1 VSIVDLASVKL
12 HLNMPASDTSQDA
25 ELQGF
30 IDAAGDLARNVIG
43 PVFPES
49 HTQAFDGGT
58 TSIVVDWLPV
68 ASVTS
73 VTEYYGLSSYLLTEQ
88 PLGGQSN
95 AFGFTVDY
103 ATGRLTRRALG
114 GDATIFAFGAKN
126 IVVQYVS
133 GRTGAVS
140 PSVRL
145 GALELIRHLWQLTQQ
160 GGRPQ
165 FGGAGL
171 DGEVA
176 GVPTGFALP
185 ARVLE
190 LWQPFRRPPGIA

>member
-1 VSIVDLASVKL
+1 MSIVDLSAVKL
-12 HLNMPASDTSQDA
+12 HLNMPVSDTSQDA

-58 TSIVVDWLPV
+58 TTITVDWLPL
-68 ASVTS
+68 ASIVS
-73 VTEYYGLSSYLLTEQ
+73 VTEYYGLSSYALAEQ

-95 AFGFTVDY
+95 AFGYTVDY
-103 ATGRLTRRALG
+103 NTGQLTRRALG
-114 GDATIFAFGAKN
+114 GDATKFASGSKN
-126 IVVQYVS
+126 IVIQYTA
-133 GRTGAVS
+133 GRLGMVS

-171 DGEVA
+171 DGEVSV
-176 GVPTGFALP
+176 VPTGFALP

-190 LWQPFRRPPGIA
+190 LWQPFRRPPGIV